1 LARCASKK
9 SAVEDARPARSTA
22 RRWELGSE
30 TDTSSEEKAS
40 HRTAEALAVFFT
52 ATGRATVM
60 RAEVEVRAIMKSV
73 RWIDDDLCDAVR
85 SGGMLITSRTLSYPG
100 DVSCSRLLA
109 RRRAAQVG
117 ATEPNS
123 RVVFR
128 STRLPAQPQGRAPLF
143 RVQRQGG
150 PYQVGEKPVKPRPWR
165 PGNECG
171 PGGNLAS

>member
-1 LARCASKK
+1 
-9 SAVEDARPARSTA
+9 
-22 RRWELGSE
+22 
-30 TDTSSEEKAS
+30 
-40 HRTAEALAVFFT
+40 
-52 ATGRATVM
+52 
-60 RAEVEVRAIMKSV
+60 MKSV

-85 SGGMLITSRTLSYPG
+85 SGGTPHRSRTSSYPG

-117 ATEPNS
+117 VTEPNS
-123 RVVFR
+123 LVVFR
-128 STRLPAQPQGRAPLF
+128 STRLPAQPQGRAPSF

-150 PYQVGEKPVKPRPWR
+150 PANQVGEKPVKPRPWR